1 MNPRFLAKKSSLVLV
16 LFLALGSLGAEGIF
30 SLSPPVAW
38 GQRARLQAEEAFNRK
53 LSRVFLTAEG
63 RVLRI
68 LSEDREG
75 APHQRFILRLSSGH
89 TLLVLHN
96 IAVSTVV
103 PLTEGGWLRVRG
115 EYRWNEKGG
124 LLHFTH
130 QPRGQPRGEIGGWIV
145 TEDGRLYR

>member
-1 MNPRFLAKKSSLVLV
+1 MNPRSLSKKSTLVL
-16 LFLALGSLGAEGIF
+16 LLALWPLGGGGIF

-38 GQRARLQAEEAFNRK
+38 GQRARLQAEEAFSRK
-53 LSRVFLTAEG
+53 LSGVFLTAEG
-63 RVLRI
+63 QVLRI

-75 APHQRFILRLSSGH
+75 APHQRFILRLPSGH

-96 IAVSTVV
+96 IAVSTAV
-103 PLTEGGWLRVRG
+103 PLSGGDWLRVRG